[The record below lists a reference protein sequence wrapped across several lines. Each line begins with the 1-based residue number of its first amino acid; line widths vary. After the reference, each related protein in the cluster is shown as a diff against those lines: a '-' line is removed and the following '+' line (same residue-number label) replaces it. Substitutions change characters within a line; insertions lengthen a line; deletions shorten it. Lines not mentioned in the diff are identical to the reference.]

1 MKTKVINSVVKR
13 KCKSQFRYEAGLG
26 SHIYQKNMNEYDGIC
41 GKYEEIRANMKKIWR
56 NMKQCAENM
65 EEYLLLCR
73 LWDLGKILRS
83 SLLYRLWG
91 LEEFRA
97 LPSIEEALGFRN
109 LHIFFIFPPSVET
122 LGLGKFE
129 NSELFPS
136 IEVSGHEK
144 ISSSPLL

>member
-1 MKTKVINSVVKR
+1 MENK
-13 KCKSQFRYEAGLG
+13 
-26 SHIYQKNMNEYDGIC
+26 KNDVRIC
-41 GKYEEIRANMKKIWR
+41 EKYEGNRFRKLEKIP
-56 NMKQCAENM
+56 
-65 EEYLLLCR
+65 
-73 LWDLGKILRS
+73 S
-83 SLLYRLWG
+83 SLSLYRLWG